1 MATVYTVN
9 DWKGIMVKVGL
20 GQPSS
25 RAFVIATLATGIA
38 YITRMPQASFRE
50 DGSMKAFK
58 LLSPEPDAT
67 LQHFLLVP
75 VAAATAAYLFT

>member
-1 MATVYTVN
+1 MSLVYTVN

-20 GQPSS
+20 AQPSS

-38 YITRMPQASFRE
+38 YVARMPQASFRE

-67 LQHFLLVP
+67 MQHFLLVP
-75 VAAATAAYLFT
+75 VAVAAAIFLLT

>member
-25 RAFVIATLATGIA
+25 RAFVIAILATGIA

>member
-1 MATVYTVN
+1 MTTVYTVN

-20 GQPSS
+20 GQPAS